1 MSTGKTLRIAA
12 VAATALCSIH
22 CAEAPEST
30 PNVTVISPGDSRQSS
45 RDRPPDGPRPK
56 AGWVTDTIKALT
68 KRDAAAADYVPLTFS
83 VLSSYPYP
91 DPDMPMDL
99 AQSQQFSSLGALGSM
114 GTTGGKPT
122 IRPEIPTSIRR
133 LSGKRVG
140 IEGFM
145 MPLDYDN
152 GTLSE
157 FVLNGSYDMCAFGV
171 PSSLNEWILVKMDGG
186 KRTRFTGHIPV
197 SVFGTLQVGEE
208 MRDGRVVSI
217 YRLTADF
224 LGVDEELVR

>member
-1 MSTGKTLRIAA
+1 MKKRQAGRILATAAA
-12 VAATALCSIH
+12 VSLLR

-30 PNVTVISPGDSRQSS
+30 PNVTVITPGDSAPPR
-45 RDRPPDGPRPK
+45 RDDRPPDGPRPK

-68 KRDAAAADYVPLTFS
+68 KRDAATADYVPLTFS
-83 VLSSYPYP
+83 VLSGFPYP

-99 AQSQQFSSLGALGSM
+99 AQSQRLSSLEASGRKSRA
-114 GTTGGKPT
+114 
-122 IRPEIPTSIRR
+122 RPEIPPSIRR

-157 FVLNGSYDMCAFGV
+157 FVLNGSYDMCAYGA
-171 PSSLNEWILVKMDGG
+171 PSNLNEWILVRMAGG

-197 SVFGTLQVGEE
+197 SVFGTLEVKEE
-208 MRDGRVVSI
+208 MRDGRVVRI

-224 LGVDEELVR
+224 LGVDEELVRY